1 MNLRHLS
8 IALAAMLL
16 ATSLFADEPAPADKP
31 VPADKPASADKKVA
45 ENPKAAAKPDGAAL
59 FQKGRDA
66 LFQGDSKQAIE
77 LFQKA
82 IAADNNGQKTT
93 YRLNLARAYRYDGKS
108 EASEKLLK
116 QILKESPDHVEAGQ
130 LLAEI
135 HHAQHRWKEI
145 VEVLE
150 PLLKY
155 RHDYSTYHMLG
166 EAAYHL
172 DDFIKAAKYYQKA
185 IQLNGKSALDHYQL
199 GNIHLAK
206 NRYARAVSSYEA
218 ALRLG
223 LESPVLHY
231 KLASGYFNLRNYF
244 GKVEVVTAS
253 GGSPGT
259 ISGRFYLIERVPGK
273 KDVFRVAPTTSAIYQ
288 IAKAIDDSDTP
299 PIDIRML
306 RANTY
311 LSARR
316 YQPAYDFYEALGQAV
331 VKQPKEDRALY
342 HYYFAES
349 ALGLAKFDE
358 YLAHLRKAIELDK
371 PTYESAL
378 VDAYRVVAE
387 KYNQLGKLDKYIAYL
402 KLAVKESPQMAALH
416 MKLGNALEE
425 DKAYGEAVQQWRMVL
440 DLEPDHPSRTQL
452 LNLIKKHVH
461 SLAQR
466 NAEKD

>member
-1 MNLRHLS
+1 MIIRTLS
-8 IALAAMLL
+8 MALAAMLL
-16 ATSLFADEPAPADKP
+16 ATLLVAQEPASKDQPAPAKEAL
-31 VPADKPASADKKVA
+31 PAKEKAAK
-45 ENPKAAAKPDGAAL
+45 EAAAKPDAAAW
-59 FQKGRDA
+59 FEKGRDA
-66 LFQGDSKQAIE
+66 LFQGETKQAIE
-77 LFQKA
+77 FFEKA
-82 IAADNNGQKTT
+82 IAADKNGKKTT
-93 YRLNLARAYRYDGKS
+93 CRLNLARAYRYDGKS

-116 QILKESPDHVEAGQ
+116 QILKDSPDHVEAGQ

-135 HHAQHRWKEI
+135 HHALHRWKEI

-166 EAAYHL
+166 EATYHL
-172 DDFIKAAKYYQKA
+172 DDFTKAAEYYQKA
-185 IQLNGKSALDHYQL
+185 IRLNGNSALDHYQL
-199 GNIHLAK
+199 GNIRLAK
-206 NRYARAVSSYEA
+206 NRYARAVTSYES

-231 KLASGYFNLRNYF
+231 KLASSYFNLRNYF

-253 GGSPGT
+253 GGKQGT
-259 ISGRFYLIERVPGK
+259 ISGRYYLIERVPGK
-273 KDVFRVAPTTSAIYQ
+273 KDVFRVAPSASAIYQ
-288 IAKAIDDSDTP
+288 IAKAIESSETP

-316 YQPAYDFYEALGQAV
+316 FQRAHEFYEELAQAV

-349 ALGLAKFDE
+349 ALGLAKFDD
-358 YLAHLRKAIELDK
+358 YLAHLRKAIELDE
-371 PTYESAL
+371 PTYSSAL
-378 VDAYRVVAE
+378 VDAYGVVAE
-387 KYNQLGKLDKYIAYL
+387 KYNQLGKLDKYVEFL
-402 KLAVKESPQMAALH
+402 KLAVRESPQTASLH

-425 DKAYGEAVQQWRMVL
+425 GKAYGEAVQQWRMVL
-440 DLEPDHPSRTQL
+440 DLEPDHPQRTQL

-461 SLAQR
+461 TLAQR
-466 NAEKD
+466 NADKAT